1 MTVACYT
8 MWFVGHCPSRG
19 HWSFFLQLHSFT
31 GYAADVDV
39 QWEKTAAVL
48 LCNAMMDRNS

>member
-8 MWFVGHCPSRG
+8 MWFVGHCPSRE